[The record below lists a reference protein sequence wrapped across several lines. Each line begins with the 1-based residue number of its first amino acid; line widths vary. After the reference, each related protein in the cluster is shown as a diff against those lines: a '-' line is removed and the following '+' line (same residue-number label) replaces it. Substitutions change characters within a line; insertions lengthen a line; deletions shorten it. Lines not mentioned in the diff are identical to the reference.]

1 MYYEIKPR
9 GIVFLFSIRYNGDN
23 LIVSNLGGV
32 AKNQCWRA
40 SVNSDLYYSLF
51 TGSPFAGDLLWEGI
65 CVFNMIVGVP
75 KEVKNNENRVAMV
88 LDGVHDHDIVQMKNK
103 VIIEAGAG
111 IGSGITD
118 EDYVK
123 AGAAVYVD
131 KAALFDEA
139 DIIMK
144 IKEPLQYEHYSF
156 HEGQTLLTC
165 HQ

>member
-1 MYYEIKPR
+1 
-9 GIVFLFSIRYNGDN
+9 
-23 LIVSNLGGV
+23 
-32 AKNQCWRA
+32 
-40 SVNSDLYYSLF
+40 
-51 TGSPFAGDLLWEGI
+51 
-65 CVFNMIVGVP
+65 MIVGVP